1 MGYGITMLTHI
12 RPHIKGMLECAKTDS
27 VLLTME
33 RECIKAEIDAIY
45 DVDMNCSSLSKG
57 TIDFICKCKKYIKV
71 IYTDDD
77 TRLFY
82 DNIYEL
88 RRNKWDADWE
98 DIEEYIYEMT
108 KCDEWKEDR
117 DFILHTFKKLY
128 DVSGYARRFV
138 IG

>member
-1 MGYGITMLTHI
+1 MGYKITMLTHI

-33 RECIKAEIDAIY
+33 RECIKAEVDAIY
-45 DVDMNCSSLSKG
+45 DVDMTCVGLSLA
-57 TIDFICKCKKYIKV
+57 TIDFICNCKYIKV

-82 DNIYEL
+82 DSIYEM
-88 RRNKWDADWE
+88 RRKFCEADWE
-98 DIEEYIYEMT
+98 DIEETITEG
-108 KCDEWKEDR
+108 KDWIKAERGD
-117 DFILHTFKKLY
+117 ILRIFKKLHY
-128 DVSGYARRFV
+128 ASGFARRFV

>member
-117 DFILHTFKKLY
+117 DFILHTFKKLHN
-128 DVSGYARRFV
+128 VSDYARRFV